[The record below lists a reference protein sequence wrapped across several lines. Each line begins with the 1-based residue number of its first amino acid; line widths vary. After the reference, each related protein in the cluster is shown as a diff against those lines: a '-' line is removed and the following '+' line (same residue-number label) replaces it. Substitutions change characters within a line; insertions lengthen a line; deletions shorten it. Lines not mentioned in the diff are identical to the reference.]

1 MPAEDFLGK
10 MGWGFSTVMM
20 SRILGNNPSPITQQ
34 GSVPITVGGRLN
46 KKKCDIGVTLVF
58 AMPLGW
64 GNHFFVVQMS
74 LVCLKY
80 KDVNTI

>member
-46 KKKCDIGVTLVF
+46 KKSVIAV
-58 AMPLGW
+58 
-64 GNHFFVVQMS
+64 S
-74 LVCLKY
+74 LQFLPCL
-80 KDVNTI
+80 